1 MARGANIIGRPPYA
15 VKPAGRE
22 NAAPWMVACGDG
34 ANALACVDGLR
45 MVFDDLYQASAACAE
60 AQQAA
65 RAQPRRA
72 HR

>member
-1 MARGANIIGRPPYA
+1 MARGANIVGRPPYA

-22 NAAPWMVACGDG
+22 ITAPWMVVGSDG
-34 ANALACVDGLR
+34 ANAIACVDGLR